1 MKSSKVIDL
10 LNSEG
15 AILRGTRIMSGS
27 EQRYIIHDQWK
38 NEVAQYNRYEMQ
50 QFLEGFTEIT
60 DSSGRSW
67 NWVQQSVDMRPSSSA
82 LQDWLNDEETM

>member
-15 AILRGTRIMSGS
+15 AILKGTRIMSGG
-27 EQRYIIHDQWK
+27 ERRYVIHDQWK
-38 NEVAQYNRYEMQ
+38 NEVGQYDRHEMQ

-60 DSSGRSW
+60 DSRGRSW
-67 NWVQQSVDMRPSSSA
+67 NWPQQGIDMRPSSSS
-82 LQDWLNDEETM
+82 LQSWLGDDETM

>member
-15 AILRGTRIMSGS
+15 AILKGTRIITNG
-27 EQRYIIHDQWK
+27 ENRYIIHDQWK
-38 NEVAQYNRYEMQ
+38 NEVARYNRYDMQ

-60 DSSGRSW
+60 DSSGRVW
-67 NWVQQSVDMRPSSSA
+67 NWPQQNIDMRPSSGT
-82 LQDWLNDEETM
+82 LQSWLNDNETM